1 MTKFFDSF
9 RLLCGLLFL
18 TAFSRDIGAA
28 AEPSGSRPNIVFVLA
43 DDLGYGDPRCYNPES
58 KIPTPNIDRLSSE
71 GIRFLDAHTPSS
83 VCTPTRYG
91 IMTGRYCWRSRMKSG
106 VLGGYDPFLIEAG
119 RLTVPALL
127 KREGYATAGIGKWHL
142 GLGETKP
149 VDFSGLLRPG
159 PISAGFDYF
168 FGIPASLDMPPY
180 VYIENERVTARPTN
194 QIAGS
199 EMRRKGGGGFWRE
212 GAIAPEFTHEGVLP
226 TITERAV
233 RYIRQ
238 QPGGNEKPF
247 FLYFAMTAP
256 HTPWMPTA
264 EFRGRSSA
272 GYYGDFVAQVDAS
285 LGEIVRT
292 LDEKGMRENTLL
304 IFTSDNGAHWLP
316 DDIRTW
322 GHRANDGWRGQKA
335 DLWDGGHRVP
345 FLARWPGRIKPGTTS
360 DELICLTD
368 LMATTAAICGARL
381 PAGAGED
388 SGNILP
394 ILLGKKIPTPI
405 HEAVVHHSS
414 DGTFAIR
421 QGPWKL
427 EMALGSHGFSN
438 PINVVP
444 KPGEAKGQLYNL
456 AEDPAET
463 KNLWLQRPEIV
474 TRLTDLLEKYKRE
487 GRSQPENPAAGQG
500 ASTE

>member
-1 MTKFFDSF
+1 MKIF
-9 RLLCGLLFL
+9 RSCQIAWALIVLVTEGPNH
-18 TAFSRDIGAA
+18 GHA
-28 AEPSGSRPNIVFVLA
+28 AEGSGSRPNIVFVLA
-43 DDLGYGDPRCYNPES
+43 DDLGYGDPRCYNPAS
-58 KIPTPNIDRLSSE
+58 KIPTPNMDRLAAE

-106 VLGGYDPFLIEAG
+106 VLNGYDPFLIEPG

-127 KREGYATAGIGKWHL
+127 GREGYATAGIGKWHL
-142 GLGETKP
+142 GLGNTKP
-149 VDFSGLLRPG
+149 ADFAGVLKPG

-180 VYIENERVTARPTN
+180 VFFENERVTVAPTN
-194 QIAGS
+194 RIGAS

-212 GAIAPEFTHEGVLP
+212 GSIAPGVTHEGVLP
-226 TITERAV
+226 TITARAV
-233 RYIRQ
+233 QYIRE
-238 QPGGNEKPF
+238 QPAEKGKPF

-264 EFRGRSSA
+264 EFRGRSGA

-285 LGEIVRT
+285 LGEVLHV
-292 LDEKGMRENTLL
+292 LDERGFRGNTLL

-316 DDIRTW
+316 EDIKEW
-322 GHRANDGWRGQKA
+322 NHRANDGWRGQKA

-345 FLARWPGRIKPGTTS
+345 FLARWPGRIKAGTTS

-368 LMATTAAICGARL
+368 LMATAAAICGTRL
-381 PAGAGED
+381 PPGAGED
-388 SGNILP
+388 SGSLLP
-394 ILLGKKIPTPI
+394 ALLGEKLGKPI

-427 EMALGSHGFSN
+427 EMGLGSHGFSLPKN
-438 PINVVP
+438 IVP
-444 KPGEAKGQLYNL
+444 RAGEATGQLYNIFQ
-456 AEDPAET
+456 DPGEAN
-463 KNLWLQRPEIV
+463 NLWLQRPEIV
-474 TRLTDLLEKYKRE
+474 KRLTELLEKYKKT
-487 GRSQPENPAAGQG
+487 GRSQPEISNG
-500 ASTE
+500 E